1 MFLVEPD
8 RVEAVRS
15 NQKVHELKTKYVPTA
30 VGASGSVVAIGGEVS
45 TFTSVWSFHSP
56 SVVCNRTRRCI
67 CMTGMERY

>member
-45 TFTSVWSFHSP
+45 TFTCCAVNSLIVG
-56 SVVCNRTRRCI
+56 
-67 CMTGMERY
+67 CM